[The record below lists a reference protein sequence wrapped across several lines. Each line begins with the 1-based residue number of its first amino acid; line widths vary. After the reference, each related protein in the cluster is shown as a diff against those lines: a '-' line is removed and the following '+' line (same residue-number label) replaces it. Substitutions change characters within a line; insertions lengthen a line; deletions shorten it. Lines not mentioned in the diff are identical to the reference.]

1 MFIYG
6 SDGMAGQARLQT
18 NPGSGRAV
26 SFENG
31 GDQVSFAAALVIKP
45 YTAGGPVRM
54 CLVAIPSNSR
64 R

>member
-31 GDQVSFAAALVIKP
+31 GDQVSYATVLAV
-45 YTAGGPVRM
+45 
-54 CLVAIPSNSR
+54 
-64 R
+64 